1 MIKISFSDE
10 WEKNVVPVVF
20 FLCFKSPCVRKELP
34 VNGSPL

>member
-20 FLCFKSPCVRKELP
+20 FCVLNRRAFRRSINLQ
-34 VNGSPL
+34 

>member
-20 FLCFKSPCVRKELP
+20 FCVLNRRAFERSCHLSKDL
-34 VNGSPL
+34 